1 MRQNNMKIIGIT
13 GGVGAGKSTV
23 LDYLREQFHA
33 YVIQADQV
41 GHQVMEPGEICYS
54 QVIALFGEHILKKD
68 KTIDRKA
75 VSDVVFGNEEKLK
88 KLNGI
93 IHPAV
98 RQSVLEEI
106 QLQKEKKTA
115 IVVVEAALLLEE
127 HYEKF
132 CDKVWYVHTDR
143 EIRISRLMEN
153 RGYSREKSES
163 IISSQA
169 PDEYFAKHA
178 DYIIWNNG
186 DIKDTWLQ
194 VEEGIRLL

>member
-169 PDEYFAKHA
+169 SDEYFAKHA
-178 DYIIWNNG
+178 DYIIRNNG

>member
-1 MRQNNMKIIGIT
+1 MRQNHMKIIGIT

-178 DYIIWNNG
+178 DYIIRNNG

>member
-1 MRQNNMKIIGIT
+1 MKIIGIT

-75 VSDVVFGNEEKLK
+75 VSDVVFGSEIMRQSLDA
-88 KLNGI
+88 I

-98 RQSVLEEI
+98 RQYILNQIEQQREAGCSL
-106 QLQKEKKTA
+106 
-115 IVVVEAALLLEE
+115 VVVEAALLLEE
-127 HYEKF
+127 KYDAF
-132 CDKVWYVHTDR
+132 CDQVWYVHTDQ
-143 EIRISRLMEN
+143 EIRIERLMKS
-153 RGYSREKSES
+153 RGYTREKALS
-163 IISSQA
+163 IIKRQA
-169 PDEYFAKHA
+169 SEAFFRQNT
-178 DYIIWNNG
+178 DYMITNNG
-186 DIKDTWLQ
+186 LPEETWRQ
-194 VEEGIRLL
+194 IEEGIKKL

>member
-23 LDYLREQFHA
+23 LDYLREQFQA

-178 DYIIWNNG
+178 DYIIRNNG

>member
-1 MRQNNMKIIGIT
+1 MKIIGIT

-33 YVIQADQV
+33 YVIQADQA

-178 DYIIWNNG
+178 DYIIRNNG

>member
-1 MRQNNMKIIGIT
+1 MKIIGIT

-88 KLNGI
+88 KLNEI

-143 EIRISRLMEN
+143 EIRISRLMAN

-178 DYIIWNNG
+178 DYIIRNNG